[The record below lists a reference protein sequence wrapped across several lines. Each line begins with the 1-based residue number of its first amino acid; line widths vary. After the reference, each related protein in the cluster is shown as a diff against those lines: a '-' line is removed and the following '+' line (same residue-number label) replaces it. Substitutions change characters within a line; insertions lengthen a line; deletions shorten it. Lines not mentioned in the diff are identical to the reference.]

1 MTTPP
6 QVPARSSLASL
17 PGIVVLVLLAL
28 GGLAPPSALEA
39 QEPDWEAMAAAL
51 TLDDELP
58 ADERV
63 TIGTLSNGLRYYIQ
77 ENDQPANRAELRLVV
92 NVGSIVEDD
101 DQQGLAHFLEHM
113 AFNGTTNFEKSALLD
128 YMESIGM
135 RAGAGVNASTSF
147 DETVYVLRVPTDS
160 AGPLQTGI
168 QVMEDWA
175 HGLLLD
181 PEEIEAERGVVI
193 EEWRLGR
200 GAGARIRAQH
210 FPALLQG
217 SRYQERLPIGTV
229 DVLENFE
236 HEALRRFY
244 EDWYR
249 PDLMA
254 VVAVGD
260 FDGAQVEELVVEHFS
275 RVQPR
280 PDAPERPTYGVPD
293 HEETL
298 VAVATDEEL
307 TVSSVSVNYKKP
319 PAGPGTLADYRQN
332 IVQGFFDS
340 MLNQRLSELTL
351 AADPPFLG
359 GGGGLGG
366 LTRTKRAYG
375 LSASVQD
382 GGIVRGLGA
391 LLTEA
396 ERVARFGFT
405 EAELER
411 VKTNALRGMER
422 SFEASGTMRSGS
434 FANRYINHYLN
445 GSQIAPIG
453 LRNALYRRFVP
464 GITLEEVNRLARELI
479 TEDNRVILAAAPEK
493 EGLEP
498 PTRDQ
503 LLSVFDEVA
512 ASDVTPYEDT
522 SVEEPL
528 LAALPEPGSIVSTRT
543 IDTVGVTEWRLSN
556 GALVVLKP
564 TDFSDDQILLRSF
577 SPGGSS
583 LLGDE
588 EVLRVSTGLVNASG
602 VGDFDPLALRRKLT
616 GKVAGVSASVSTL
629 QESVSGSASPQDLE
643 TMFQLVHLKFTA
655 PRVDSTVH
663 LSGLA
668 RARASFENR
677 QASPAAAYGDTISAV
692 MSQGHPRAPL
702 PSLENIEATDLDRS
716 LAFYRDRF
724 ADASDFTF
732 LLVGDFDLESMRP
745 HVERYLASLP
755 AIGREETWRDVGPKA
770 PRGVIE
776 KSVFKGVEPQSQT
789 TIIFTGAFE
798 DTRQNRTAL
807 GAMASVLQSQLTDRV
822 REELGGS
829 YSIGVSRSTSWRP
842 DSTYTL
848 TVRFGSDPERVD
860 ELVEVV
866 FDGIRK
872 LQQEGPSIEDLAA
885 VQETLRR
892 SRETNL
898 ESNSYW
904 ISQLTTRYQQGD
916 DPSLIWGYL
925 ETIDAL
931 TPAMIAESARRHF
944 DFENYV
950 RVSLFP
956 ESMR

>member
-1 MTTPP
+1 MC
-6 QVPARSSLASL
+6 
-17 PGIVVLVLLAL
+17 LVLA
-28 GGLAPPSALEA
+28 AIAATAVAEPIRAQE
-39 QEPDWEAMAAAL
+39 QEPDWDAMAAAL
-51 TLDDELP
+51 QLDDVLP
-58 ADERV
+58 IDERV
-63 TIGTLSNGLRYYIQ
+63 TIGTLDNGLRYYIQ
-77 ENDQPANRAELRLVV
+77 ENDQPANRAEFRLVID
-92 NVGSIVEDD
+92 VGSIVEDE

-113 AFNGTTNFEKSALLD
+113 AFNGTRNFEKSALLD

-147 DETVYVLRVPTDS
+147 DETIYVLRVPTDS
-160 AGPLQTGI
+160 AGPLETGI

-200 GAGARIRAQH
+200 GAGARIREQQ

-217 SRYQERLPIGTV
+217 SRYQERLPIGTIE
-229 DVLENFE
+229 VLENFE

-254 VVAVGD
+254 VIAVGD
-260 FDGAQVEELVVEHFS
+260 FDGERVEELVVEHFS
-275 RVQPR
+275 RVMPR
-280 PDAPERPTYGVPD
+280 PDAPERPSYGVPD

-319 PAGPGTLADYRQN
+319 APGPATLADYRQD

-366 LTRTKRAYG
+366 LTRTKGVYG
-375 LSASVQD
+375 LSASVED
-382 GGIVRGLGA
+382 GGILRGLET

-405 EAELER
+405 EPELER

-422 SFEASGTMRSGS
+422 SFEASGTTPSGAYAS
-434 FANRYINHYLN
+434 RYINHFLSD
-445 GSQIAPIG
+445 GQIAPIG
-453 LRNALYRRFVP
+453 LRNALYQRFVP
-464 GITLEEVNRLARELI
+464 GITLEEVNRLAREMI

-498 PTRDQ
+498 PTRDD
-503 LLSVFDEVA
+503 LLAVFEEVE
-512 ASDVTPYEDT
+512 ASEVTPYEDT

-528 LAALPEPGSIVSTRT
+528 LARLPEPGSIVSTRT

-564 TDFSDDQILLRSF
+564 TDFRDDEILLRST
-577 SPGGSS
+577 SPGGTS
-583 LLGDE
+583 LLDDE
-588 EVLRVSTGLVNASG
+588 ELLTVSTGLVNASG
-602 VGDFDPLALRRKLT
+602 VGAFDPLALRRKLT
-616 GKVAGVSASVSTL
+616 GKVASASASVGSL
-629 QESVSGSASPQDLE
+629 GESVSGSASPRDLE

-663 LSGLA
+663 LAGLA

-702 PSLENIEATDLDRS
+702 PSLENIEATDLDAS

-732 LLVGDFDLESMRP
+732 LLVGDFELEEMRP
-745 HVERYLASLP
+745 YVERYLASLP
-755 AIGREETWRDVGPKA
+755 ATGREETWRDVGPKA

-776 KSVFKGVEPQSQT
+776 KSVYKGLEPQSQT
-789 TIIFTGAFE
+789 TIIFTGDFE
-798 DTRQNRTAL
+798 DTRQNRTTL
-807 GAMASVLQSQLTDRV
+807 GAMTSILQSQLTDRL

-829 YSIGVSRSTSWRP
+829 YSIGVSQSTSWRP
-842 DSTYTL
+842 DSTYTI
-848 TVRFGSDPERVD
+848 TIRFGSDPERVD
-860 ELVEVV
+860 ELVEAV
-866 FDGIRK
+866 FDGIRT
-872 LQQEGPSIEDLAA
+872 LQTEGPEPEDLAA
-885 VQETLRR
+885 TQEILRR

-898 ESNSYW
+898 ESNAYW
-904 ISQLTTRYQQGD
+904 IGQLLTRYQQGD
-916 DPSLIWGYL
+916 DPSGVWGYR

-931 TPAMIAESARRHF
+931 TPELIRESAATHF
-944 DFENYV
+944 DFDNYV